1 MRLDEPIRI
10 AAAEANGP
18 EQGQQGAIG
27 EPLAAPGLQQRFGIR
42 RVAFLSRRWQAADD
56 HGELAARAVETRCD
70 LSRRPDQRT
79 FLVALGELTGG
90 SDRRG
95 RRPRPRAARSDAMR
109 CGAS

>member
-42 RVAFLSRRWQAADD
+42 RVAFLSRRWQA
-56 HGELAARAVETRCD
+56 R
-70 LSRRPDQRT
+70 
-79 FLVALGELTGG
+79 
-90 SDRRG
+90 
-95 RRPRPRAARSDAMR
+95 
-109 CGAS
+109 